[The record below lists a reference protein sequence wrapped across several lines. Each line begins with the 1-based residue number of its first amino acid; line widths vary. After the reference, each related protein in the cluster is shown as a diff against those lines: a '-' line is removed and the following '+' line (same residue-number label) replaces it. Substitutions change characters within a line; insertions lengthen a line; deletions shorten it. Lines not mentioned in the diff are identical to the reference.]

1 MPERTWWRNCWSSER
16 LQVVWRILSACFR
29 KAEFQLLPVSTER
42 RIVDV
47 LGFNA
52 IVRGPAHQPARRDE
66 RAVVLHLCQSEAQA
80 ELTARFFSCKP

>member
-1 MPERTWWRNCWSSER
+1 
-16 LQVVWRILSACFR
+16 LQVVWRIFSACFR

-52 IVRGPAHQPARRDE
+52 IVCPAHQPARRDE